1 MMASFMSY
9 FGGRKDAK
17 QATRDAIVT
26 LRQQLQMQDKK
37 EKYLEEKIAKDLK
50 IARENAVSN
59 RNGSFCDPLVEM
71 FRGTERCALD
81 FSRHCSSTTEKG
93 VRAGAGTIIGHAVA
107 TGDADKHFGVSQL

>member
-1 MMASFMSY
+1 MMASFMRY

-50 IARENAVSN
+50 IAKENAVAN
-59 RNGSFCDPLVEM
+59 KNGSFCDPLVEV
-71 FRGTERCALD
+71 FNGTERCTRFQPPL
-81 FSRHCSSTTEKG
+81 
-93 VRAGAGTIIGHAVA
+93 
-107 TGDADKHFGVSQL
+107 QLYDGKRRPNRSWSDYWARGCNWRCR